1 MRNIDH
7 LRRPPLRV
15 CLFVRLSVCV
25 PAVLNDSVAD
35 VVSAILTRER
45 TRRATVNSALHAAV
59 ELFRR
64 RHLHLTD
71 LTVQLH
77 PLTLSMTA
85 YSTVVVEFQ
94 VS

>member
-1 MRNIDH
+1 LRNIDH

-45 TRRATVNSALHAAV
+45 MRRATVNSAPHAAV

-64 RHLHLTD
+64 RLHLTD
-71 LTVQLH
+71 LRVHLL

-85 YSTVVVEFQ
+85 YSTVVVQFQ